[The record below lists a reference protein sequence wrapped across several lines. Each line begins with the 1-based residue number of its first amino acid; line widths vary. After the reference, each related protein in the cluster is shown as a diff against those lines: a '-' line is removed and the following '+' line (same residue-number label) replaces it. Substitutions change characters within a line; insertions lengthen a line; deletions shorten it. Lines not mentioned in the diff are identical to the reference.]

1 MWVLPSEMCN
11 WVFQMQSMQAF
22 FPGFGP
28 YLSDGMEKVTV
39 ETFLH
44 RCQSQIPYLFRGNP
58 TLQLKISTK
67 AAMHQIMGA
76 LSSLPKFSYQERILT
91 LLSHRNMTH
100 KELLPGRLPYPKL
113 TQPLLFYSRIASP
126 RHQIFSTMH

>member
-44 RCQSQIPYLFRGNP
+44 RCQSQIPYLFWGNP
-58 TLQLKISTK
+58 TLQLKNSTK

-76 LSSLPKFSYQERILT
+76 LSPLPEFSYQERILT